1 VITTARPL
9 VAPQLVTPKLEAFLK
24 QQSLNT
30 PFLVVDLDV
39 VARNYTAL
47 QAALPD
53 TQVFYAVKANPAP
66 EILRLLVGL
75 GSRFDAASTAEIEQ
89 CLAAGASAD
98 RLSFGNTIK
107 KSRDIAYAYDL
118 GVRLMAFDSQA
129 ELEKI
134 AQQAPGSRVYCRLFM
149 ECEGADWPL
158 SKKFGCDP
166 DMAADLLRLAADLGL
181 VPTGVSFHIGSQ
193 QVNVHQWDQAI
204 AQVATLFADLAA
216 TGITLEMINLGG
228 GFPVNYQKPVPP
240 IQVYTQ
246 AIRAALEKHFGD
258 AIPSTMIEPG
268 RSMVAEAGVIQS
280 EVVLISK
287 KSYTDP
293 QRWVFLDVGKFG
305 GLAETMDECIKY
317 PIRTPY
323 DHQEQGPVVI
333 AGPTCDSADILYE
346 KSQYTLPLALAVGD
360 RVEILSA
367 GAYTTTYASI
377 GFNGFPPL
385 PIYCI

>member
-1 VITTARPL
+1 VFTTDRPL
-9 VAPQLVTPKLEAFLK
+9 VAPKLVTAKIEAFLK
-24 QQSLNT
+24 QNDRET

-39 VARNYTAL
+39 VAKNYIAL
-47 QAALPD
+47 QQELPD

-89 CLAAGASAD
+89 CIAAGTSAD

-118 GVRLMAFDSQA
+118 GVRLMAFDSLV

-134 AQQAPGSRVYCRLFM
+134 AQHAPGSQVYCRLFM

-158 SKKFGCDP
+158 SKKFGCEP
-166 DMAADLLRLAADLGL
+166 DMAADLLCRAAELGL
-181 VPTGVSFHIGSQ
+181 VPYGVSFHIGSQ
-193 QVNVHQWDQAI
+193 QVNVHQWDLAI
-204 AQVATLFADLAA
+204 SQVADLFADLAA
-216 TGITLEMINLGG
+216 KGIELQMINLGG
-228 GFPVNYQKPVPP
+228 GFPVNYQKTVPP

-246 AIRAALEKHFGD
+246 AIRTALQKYFGNN
-258 AIPSTMIEPG
+258 PPHTMIEPG
-268 RSMVAEAGVIQS
+268 RSMVAEAGVLQS
-280 EVVLISK
+280 EVVLIST
-287 KSYTDP
+287 KSYTDL

-323 DHQEQGPVVI
+323 DHQAQGPVVI

-346 KSQYTLPLALAVGD
+346 KSNYTMPLALEVGD